1 MTKAPLPSFA
11 AIVGL
16 FIFNSKGR
24 KNRMVNDVDYS
35 AGQTNMFVFW
45 VFFFFLEKMHE
56 SSPNRGLPI

>member
-1 MTKAPLPSFA
+1 
-11 AIVGL
+11 
-16 FIFNSKGR
+16 
-24 KNRMVNDVDYS
+24 MVNDVDYS